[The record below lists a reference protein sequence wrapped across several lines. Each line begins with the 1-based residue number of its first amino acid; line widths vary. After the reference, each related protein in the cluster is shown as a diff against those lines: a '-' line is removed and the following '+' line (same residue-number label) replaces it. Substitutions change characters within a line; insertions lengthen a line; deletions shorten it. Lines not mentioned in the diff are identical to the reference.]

1 MSAVLERLFLNLIAT
16 AVLYGLKNTILYVD
30 LGTKYE
36 GVRFDRR
43 LLQII
48 LVYFELAVWSK
59 NFPNYPPSAMA
70 EDLYLHTL
78 RSYLQLCRTASSEHV
93 SCQNMPV

>member
-30 LGTKYE
+30 VGTKYE

-43 LLQII
+43 ILQISSTGTLI
-48 LVYFELAVWSK
+48 LPDPNSTLNSARELSK
-59 NFPNYPPSAMA
+59 
-70 EDLYLHTL
+70 
-78 RSYLQLCRTASSEHV
+78 
-93 SCQNMPV
+93 

>member
-43 LLQII
+43 ILQIKLCI
-48 LVYFELAVWSK
+48 L
-59 NFPNYPPSAMA
+59 
-70 EDLYLHTL
+70 
-78 RSYLQLCRTASSEHV
+78 
-93 SCQNMPV
+93 